1 MAAAVASKTLEQ
13 RRAEH
18 AWMAVRRAKEKKEEY
33 HRDQDPKKFG
43 TQVKKLPVRI
53 IASGLGQALAFLKAK
68 NYAPGLLYELSDWV
82 LNERSNRNPKKA
94 VTDTTLLEEII
105 KGNADYLRWAT
116 DEVLAYLQWVIRFAD
131 AEGLT
136 DETGE

>member
-1 MAAAVASKTLEQ
+1 MATEVQKKTLEQ
-13 RRAEH
+13 RHAEH
-18 AWMAVRRAKEKKEEY
+18 AWNMVQRAKNKEGY
-33 HRDQDPKKFG
+33 HKSQDLKKFG

-68 NYAPGLLYELSDWV
+68 DYAPGLLCELADWV
-82 LNERSNRNPKKA
+82 LNERLNKNPKTS
-94 VTDTTLLEEII
+94 VDDTTLLQKII
-105 KGNADYLRWAT
+105 EGDADFLRWAT

-136 DETGE
+136 DETGD